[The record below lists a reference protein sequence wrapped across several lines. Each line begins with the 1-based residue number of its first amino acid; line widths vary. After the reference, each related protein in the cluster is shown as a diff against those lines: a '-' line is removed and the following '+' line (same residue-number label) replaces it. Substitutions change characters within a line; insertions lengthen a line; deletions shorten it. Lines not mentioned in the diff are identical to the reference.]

1 MRSQKEMTETELR
14 NQELNRHEE
23 IVDRNVE
30 HHQAVNLDE
39 KKRGIAVANQN
50 SAIAR
55 IINFVYF
62 LFGALELLLAVR
74 VILHLVGANPGNG
87 FANFINVLSAP
98 FVALFASLLQNPA
111 LNETAVLEVT
121 TIIAMLV
128 WAIVGWLVGRLI
140 WLVLSRPR

>member
-1 MRSQKEMTETELR
+1 MTETELR

-55 IINFVYF
+55 IINIVYF
-62 LFGALELLLAVR
+62 LFGAVELLLAVR
-74 VILHLVGANPGNG
+74 VILHLIGANPGNG

>member
-1 MRSQKEMTETELR
+1 MTQSELR

-39 KKRGIAVANQN
+39 KKRGIAAANQN

-55 IINFVYF
+55 IINIVYF

-74 VILHLVGANPGNG
+74 VILHLVGANVGNG
-87 FANFINVLSAP
+87 FANFIDVLSSP

-111 LNETAVLEVT
+111 LTETAVLEVT

-128 WAIVGWLVGRLI
+128 WAIVAWLLGRLET
-140 WLVLSRPR
+140 PT